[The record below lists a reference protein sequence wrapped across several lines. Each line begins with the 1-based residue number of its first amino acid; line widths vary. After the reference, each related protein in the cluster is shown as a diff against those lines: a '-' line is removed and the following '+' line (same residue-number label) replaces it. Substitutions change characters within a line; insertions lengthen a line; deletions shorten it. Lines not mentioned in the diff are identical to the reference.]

1 MTKSRTSYDNVK
13 AARRGVGRMLLIFQ
27 LLLSSSG
34 SRWAPLP
41 LRLIVGYGFA
51 EHGFAKLLRGA
62 GNFTGILHAM
72 GVPIPHVFAWITI
85 VTEIVGGFCI
95 LLGALVPIV
104 SIPMAIVLL
113 VAIFTVHLPYGFS
126 SIKLQ
131 AITPSGAHFGQPG
144 YETDLLYL
152 ACLLALVLGGS
163 GPFAVDNWL
172 FRRLTAASGAAR
184 GVRLLTD

>member
-62 GNFTGILHAM
+62 GNFA
-72 GVPIPHVFAWITI
+72 AADTI
-85 VTEIVGGFCI
+85 RE
-95 LLGALVPIV
+95 A
-104 SIPMAIVLL
+104 
-113 VAIFTVHLPYGFS
+113 
-126 SIKLQ
+126 
-131 AITPSGAHFGQPG
+131 
-144 YETDLLYL
+144 
-152 ACLLALVLGGS
+152 
-163 GPFAVDNWL
+163 
-172 FRRLTAASGAAR
+172 LTAAGFDVSDTPEGTRWQPTGTA
-184 GVRLLTD
+184 